1 MIDGVFAVGLGH
13 DQLVY
18 RSPKPQPDGRT
29 ELRLTALE
37 LLDRLAALIP
47 PPRLHRLR
55 YHGVPNA
62 PQRPQVAALARP
74 PTPSLPVADPAQHA
88 ERWPAR
94 LLWAVLLARLSCS
107 LPVAM
112 PAVWRAHAHHR
123 LPD

>member
-1 MIDGVFAVGLGH
+1 VIDGVFAVGLGH

-37 LLDRLAALIP
+37 LLDRPAALIP

-62 PQRPQVAALARP
+62 PQRPQVTAWARP
-74 PTPSLPVADPAQHA
+74 PTPPAPAPALPCAPHSHPPTHLSSRSKPRELPQVAFASASRAPADSLRP
-88 ERWPAR
+88 
-94 LLWAVLLARLSCS
+94 
-107 LPVAM
+107 
-112 PAVWRAHAHHR
+112 
-123 LPD
+123 